1 MKPFSQTTKQR
12 LVAQGFDLSDDEIVA
27 FNYWLRLAPAICMLW
42 VLAGLALG
50 STFMIAAL
58 IPVGLLCFALARHPF
73 DAIYNYGLR
82 FLTGGEKLPLYGA
95 PRRFVCLMAA
105 MILAAIALS
114 FGFGLLAVGYT
125 IGISMVAMLLLNVV
139 TGNCGPCAVYNHFV
153 GPANSEA

>member
-1 MKPFSQTTKQR
+1 MGTISETTKRR
-12 LVAQGFDLSDDEIVA
+12 LVAQGFKLSDEEIIA
-27 FNYWLRLAPAICMLW
+27 FNYWLRIAPATCMLW
-42 VLAGLALG
+42 VAASLLLG
-50 STFMIAAL
+50 STTMIAAL

-105 MILAAIALS
+105 MMLAGIALS
-114 FGFGLLAVGYT
+114 FGFGLVTVGYA

-139 TGNCGPCAVYNHFV
+139 TGNCGPCAAYNRFARP
-153 GPANSEA
+153 GNAKA